1 MSDDELEFEEYK
13 QKIDQL
19 TLRSGST
26 LRDAIGFG
34 LGARATELKSGG
46 KLNLTFV
53 PQLDTHRGLRRV
65 RLRLREVIPA
75 TDAPVKLAANQ
86 G

>member
-1 MSDDELEFEEYK
+1 MAP
-13 QKIDQL
+13 IDAAE
-19 TLRSGST
+19 TL